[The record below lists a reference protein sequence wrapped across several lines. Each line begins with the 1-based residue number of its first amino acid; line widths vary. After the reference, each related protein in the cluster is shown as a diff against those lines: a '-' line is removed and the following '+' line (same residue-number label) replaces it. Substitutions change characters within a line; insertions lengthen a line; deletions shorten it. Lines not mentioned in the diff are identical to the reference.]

1 MRLSDCFME
10 IIAYTAFAVRADG
23 AEASFD
29 QVHGNLQR
37 LISES
42 ESLLQAQAF
51 PREDYDLARF
61 AVFAWIDETILS
73 SQWEG
78 RHQWQRVQLQR
89 QYYQTT
95 DAGELF
101 YERLNTIGPHQRD
114 VREVYYLCLALGFT
128 GQYCNAGDDFML
140 EQLSASNLKL
150 LTGSSMGLPSLEKQ
164 DLFPE
169 AYPAGDAQE
178 AGPDPVRRGR
188 LSGFTLTYAAVPLVM
203 YGLLYLIYLF
213 ILGHIGE
220 TLIGTVP

>member
-1 MRLSDCFME
+1 MRLTDCFMQ
-10 IIAYTAFAVRADG
+10 IITYTAFTVRAGTADV
-23 AEASFD
+23 SFE

-37 LISES
+37 LISEG
-42 ESLLQAQAF
+42 ESLLQTQPF
-51 PREDYDLARF
+51 SREDYDLARF
-61 AVFAWIDETILS
+61 AVFAWVDETILS

-78 RHQWQRVQLQR
+78 RHQWQRAQLQR

-101 YERLNTIGPHQRD
+101 YERLNSIGPHQRD

-128 GQYCNAGDDFML
+128 GQYCKAGDDFML

-150 LTGSSMGLPSLEKQ
+150 LTGSSMGPPSLETQ
-164 DLFPE
+164 ELFPE
-169 AYPAGDAQE
+169 AYPAGDVQE
-178 AGPDPVRRGR
+178 PGPDPAPRGR
-188 LSGFTLTYAAVPLVM
+188 LSGFTLISAAVPLAL